1 MKHLQPSSVQRTGG
15 LTPMMQQYHLLRR
28 DLPPD
33 TFLLFRLGDFYE
45 MFFEDAIQAAPI
57 LNVSL
62 TKRGETPM
70 CGVPHHALRGYLRKF
85 FKAGKRVALC
95 EQVGEVQTGK
105 LVKREITRIL
115 SPGTLEDVGLEEGEN
130 NFTATIIPIK
140 PTARKADATEQ
151 RRPREGGELLSTD
164 REAIAYGLSYA
175 DVSTGE
181 FFVTS
186 LASEE
191 ELLNELATVAP
202 AELLAPRRC
211 EEMLK
216 NIKTRWSRLEFL
228 EDYLFDEMGSL
239 EMLRSHFKVQSL
251 DGFGCN
257 DLQGGLIAAGA
268 LVHYLTRHLRRD
280 VSHLVSLHPYRH
292 HDYLLIDTATQSH
305 LELVSSRA
313 GSEMTLFSALQR
325 TKTPMGARLL
335 RDWILHPLCETAG
348 IAARQ
353 EVIALFLDQPLFLKE
368 LRESFAGIR
377 DLERSL
383 SRLSQNSGNA
393 RDLGVLGSSLQAVP
407 ALRQLLEKIKIASR
421 LEAPLLTRLIAGLHD
436 LKELRMTLE
445 QAIVEE
451 PPVVTKEGGMIR
463 SGFDSMLDELRAAG
477 TEGKEWIANLQEKE
491 IQRTGIKSLKVRF
504 NAVFGYFIEVTKA
517 NLSQVPSDYHRK
529 QTTANGERF
538 ITPELKE
545 MEGKILGAQE
555 RSCALEYEIF
565 QRLRTLVL
573 AELLRIQET
582 AKVAGTLDLLGSLA
596 ETARLFDYCRPQLE
610 EGGGFFVKDGR
621 HPVLDQM
628 TREKS
633 FVSNDTNLDVAT
645 RRMAIITGPNMAGK
659 STYLK
664 QVALLTIM
672 AQMGSYVPAKEIRL
686 GLVDRLFT
694 RVGASDDLS
703 RGQSTFMVEMNETA
717 NILHNAT
724 QRSLVLLDEIGR
736 GTATF
741 DGLSLAWSVAEY
753 LHDVTQARTMFAT
766 HYHELPDLARTRSGV
781 INLNVAV
788 RECQDE
794 IIFLHKI
801 VEGAADR
808 SYGIQV
814 ARLAGIPPIVV
825 ERAKEILANLEKAE
839 LNAEGRPQ
847 LALRE
852 IPFRPRR
859 PRPRQQQEG
868 PMLFDESSF

>member
-1 MKHLQPSSVQRTGG
+1 MSEK
-15 LTPMMQQYHLLRR
+15 LTPMMQQYHVLRR

-45 MFFEDAIQAAPI
+45 MFFEDAIEAASI
-57 LNVSL
+57 LNVAL

-70 CGVPHHALRGYLRKF
+70 CGVPHHALRGYLNRLL
-85 FKAGKRVALC
+85 KAGKRVALC

-115 SPGTLEDVGLEEGEN
+115 SPGTLEDVGLEEGEH
-130 NFTATIIPIK
+130 NFTA
-140 PTARKADATEQ
+140 
-151 RRPREGGELLSTD
+151 
-164 REAIAYGLSYA
+164 AIVPKSRGKNNESIEWGLAYA
-175 DVSTGE
+175 DLSTGE
-181 FFVTS
+181 FFITTFS
-186 LASEE
+186 EEE
-191 ELLNELATVAP
+191 ELLNELSAVAP
-202 AELLAPRRC
+202 AELLAPRC
-211 EEMLK
+211 SEVMLK
-216 NIKTRWSRLEFL
+216 NVKARWERLEFL
-228 EDYLFDEMGSL
+228 EDYLFDEQGST

-251 DGFGCN
+251 DGFGSG
-257 DLQGGLIAAGA
+257 DLQEALVAAGA

-280 VSHLVSLHPYRH
+280 VSHLTSLKPYRH
-292 HDYLLIDTATQSH
+292 HDRLLIDAATQSH
-305 LELVSSRA
+305 LELVTSRS
-313 GSEMTLFSALQR
+313 GQSMTLFAALQR
-325 TKTPMGARLL
+325 TKTPMGSRLL
-335 RDWILHPLCETAG
+335 REWILHPLCDRRAIE
-348 IAARQ
+348 ARQ
-353 EVIALFLDQPLFLKE
+353 KVITLFLKQPLLLKE
-368 LRESFAGIR
+368 LREAFVSIR
-377 DLERSL
+377 DLERSV

-393 RDLGVLGSSLQAVP
+393 RDLAIVGSSLKAIP
-407 ALRQLLEKIKIASR
+407 YLRETLGKIEQGDSFQ
-421 LEAPLLTRLIAGLHD
+421 APLLTELIARLHD
-436 LKELRMTLE
+436 LKEVWMTLE

-451 PPVVTKEGGMIR
+451 PPAVTKEGGMIR
-463 SGFDSMLDELRAAG
+463 DQFHSLLDELRAAG
-477 TEGKEWIANLQEKE
+477 REGKNWIANLQEQE

-517 NLSQVPSDYHRK
+517 NLAQVPEEYHRK

-545 MEGKILGAQE
+545 MEGKILGAEE

-565 QRLRTLVL
+565 QQLREHVL
-573 AELLRIQET
+573 EKLFFIQE
-582 AKVAGTLDLLGSLA
+582 VAQAAGVLDLLASLA
-596 ETARLFDYCRPQLE
+596 ETARLFDYCCPQIE
-610 EGGGFFVKDGR
+610 EGGSFFIKEGR

-633 FVSNDTNLDVAT
+633 FVPNDTKLDAAT
-645 RRMAIITGPNMAGK
+645 QRMAIITGPNMAGK

-672 AQMGSYVPAKEIRL
+672 AQMGGYVPAQKMHL

-724 QRSLVLLDEIGR
+724 ERSLVLLDEIGR

-781 INLNVAV
+781 LNLSVAV

-814 ARLAGIPPIVV
+814 ARLAGVPPIVIK
-825 ERAKEILANLEKAE
+825 RAKEILANLEKAE

-847 LALRE
+847 LASHE
-852 IPFRPRR
+852 IPFRPKR
-859 PRPRQQQEG
+859 PRPREEQEG
-868 PMLFDESSF
+868 PTLFDL

>member
-1 MKHLQPSSVQRTGG
+1 MSEK

-45 MFFEDAIQAAPI
+45 MFLEDAVAAAPI
-57 LNVSL
+57 LNVAL

-70 CGVPHHALRGYLRKF
+70 CGVPYHAARGYLEKLLR
-85 FKAGKRVALC
+85 AGKRVALC
-95 EQVGEVQTGK
+95 EQVGEVQAGK

-115 SPGTLEDVGLEEGEN
+115 SPGTLEDVGLEEGEH
-130 NFTATIIPIK
+130 NFTAVIVPM
-140 PTARKADATEQ
+140 KAASQQAIAGEQ
-151 RRPREGGELLSTD
+151 RRFREGEDLLSPD
-164 REAIAYGLSYA
+164 RAAIAFGLAYA

-181 FFVTS
+181 FFVTA
-186 LASEE
+186 LPHEE
-191 ELLNELATVAP
+191 GLLNELAAIFP
-202 AELLAPRRC
+202 AEILAPRRW
-211 EEMLK
+211 EDSLK
-216 NIKTRWSRLEFL
+216 NIKARWPRLEFL
-228 EDYLFDEMGSL
+228 DDYLFDELGSA

-251 DGFGCN
+251 DGFGCG
-257 DLQGGLIAAGA
+257 DLQGGIVAAGA
-268 LVHYLTRHLRRD
+268 LVHYLTRHLRRN
-280 VSHLVSLHPYRH
+280 VAHLVSLKPYRH
-292 HDYLLIDTATQSH
+292 HDHLLIDTATQSH
-305 LELVSSRA
+305 LELVSSRSGQA
-313 GSEMTLFSALQR
+313 MTLFSALHR
-325 TKTPMGARLL
+325 TKTPMGSRLL
-335 RDWILHPLCETAG
+335 RDWILHPLCDRAAIE
-348 IAARQ
+348 ARQ
-353 EVIALFLDQPLFLKE
+353 EVIALFLDQPLSLKE
-368 LRESFAGIR
+368 LRETFAGIR
-377 DLERSL
+377 DVERSV

-393 RDLGVLGSSLQAVP
+393 RDLAALGSSLGAIP
-407 ALRQLLEKIKIASR
+407 KIRELLEKTKSASR
-421 LEAPLLTRLIAGLHD
+421 CDAPLLTSLVLGLHD
-436 LKELRMTLE
+436 LKELRATLE
-445 QAIVEE
+445 RAIVEE
-451 PPVVTKEGGMIR
+451 PPAITKEGGMIR
-463 SGFDSMLDELRAAG
+463 VGFDAMLDELRAAS
-477 TEGKEWIANLQEKE
+477 TEGKEWIARLQEKE

-504 NAVFGYFIEVTKA
+504 NAVFGYFIEVTTA
-517 NLSQVPSDYHRK
+517 NLAQVPADYHRK

-555 RSCALEYEIF
+555 RSCALELELF
-565 QRLRTLVL
+565 QRLRTMVL
-573 AELLRIQET
+573 EQLSFIQEA
-582 AKVAGTLDLLGSLA
+582 AKAAGTLDLLASLA
-596 ETARLFDYCRPQLE
+596 ETARLFGYCPPQLE
-610 EGGGFFVKDGR
+610 EGGRFFVKEGR

-633 FVSNDTNLDVAT
+633 FVPNDTNLDAAT
-645 RRMAIITGPNMAGK
+645 QRMAIITGPNMAGK

-672 AQMGSYVPAKEIRL
+672 AQMGSYVPAEQMQL

-724 QRSLVLLDEIGR
+724 ERSLVLLDEIGR

-741 DGLSLAWSVAEY
+741 DGLSLAWSIAEY

-788 RECQDE
+788 REYQDE

-814 ARLAGIPPIVV
+814 ARLAGVPQSVI
-825 ERAKEILANLEKAE
+825 ERAKEILTNLEKAE
-839 LNAEGRPQ
+839 LNADGRPQ
-847 LALRE
+847 LALHE

-859 PRPRQQQEG
+859 PRARQQDQG
-868 PMLFDESSF
+868 PTLFDHIEEG

>member
-1 MKHLQPSSVQRTGG
+1 
-15 LTPMMQQYHLLRR
+15 
-28 DLPPD
+28 
-33 TFLLFRLGDFYE
+33 

-95 EQVGEVQTGK
+95 EQVGEVQPGK

-130 NFTATIIPIK
+130 NFTAVIVPMK
-140 PTARKADATEQ
+140 
-151 RRPREGGELLSTD
+151 SV
-164 REAIAYGLSYA
+164 YGLAYA

-186 LASEE
+186 LANEE
-191 ELLNELATVAP
+191 ELLNELAVVAP
-202 AELLAPRRC
+202 AELLTPRRC
-211 EEMLK
+211 EDIFKNLK
-216 NIKTRWSRLEFL
+216 ARWPRLEFL
-228 EDYLFDEMGSL
+228 EDYLFDEMGAA

-257 DLQGGLIAAGA
+257 DLQGGIVAAGA

-280 VSHLVSLHPYRH
+280 VAHLVSLKPYRH
-292 HDYLLIDTATQSH
+292 HDHLLIDTATQSH
-305 LELVSSRA
+305 LELVSSRSGQA
-313 GSEMTLFSALQR
+313 MTLFSALHR
-325 TKTPMGARLL
+325 TKTPMGSRLL
-335 RDWILHPLCETAG
+335 RDWILHPLCDVAAIE
-348 IAARQ
+348 ARQ
-353 EVIALFLDQPLFLKE
+353 KVIALFLDQPLFFKE
-368 LRESFAGIR
+368 LREAFAGIR
-377 DLERSL
+377 DIERSV

-393 RDLGVLGSSLQAVP
+393 RDLAALGSSLQAVP
-407 ALRQLLEKIKIASR
+407 GLRELLEKIESASSLR
-421 LEAPLLTRLIAGLHD
+421 APLLTSLALGLHD
-436 LKELRMTLE
+436 LKELRTTLE

-451 PPVVTKEGGMIR
+451 PPAITKEGGMIR
-463 SGFDSMLDELRAAG
+463 AGFDPMLDELRAAG
-477 TEGKEWIANLQEKE
+477 TEGKEWIASLQEKE

-517 NLSQVPSDYHRK
+517 NLAQVPADYHRK

-565 QRLRTLVL
+565 QRLRTMVL
-573 AELLRIQET
+573 EELSKIQEA
-582 AKVAGTLDLLGSLA
+582 AKAAGVLDLLASLA
-596 ETARLFDYCRPQLE
+596 ETARLFGYCRPQFE
-610 EGGGFFVKDGR
+610 EGGCFVVKEGR

-633 FVSNDTNLDVAT
+633 FVPNDTNLDAAT
-645 RRMAIITGPNMAGK
+645 QRMAIITGPNMAGK

-672 AQMGSYVPAKEIRL
+672 AQMGSYVPAEQMQL

-724 QRSLVLLDEIGR
+724 ERSLVLLDEIGR

-741 DGLSLAWSVAEY
+741 DGLSLAWSIAEY

-781 INLNVAV
+781 MNLNVAV
-788 RECQDE
+788 RECRDE

-801 VEGAADR
+801 IDGAADR

-814 ARLAGIPPIVV
+814 ARLAGVPPIVI
-825 ERAKEILANLEKAE
+825 ERAKEILINLEKAE
-839 LNAEGRPQ
+839 LNTEGRPQ
-847 LALRE
+847 LASHE

-859 PRPRQQQEG
+859 PRARQEDQG
-868 PMLFDESSF
+868 PTLFDLAS